1 MALKQRA
8 RREEDKQARRDAIL
22 EVAAGLLGRRQFSAI
37 TMAEVARRCGLA
49 KGTLYLYFRSKEE
62 LFLATLERQLADW
75 FDEVGQSMMRTGSLD
90 PERFGQMMANS
101 VAQRETLAD
110 LLTILHTV
118 LERNIDPD
126 TALAF
131 KRMLR
136 DKLVT
141 GGKVLEAVLPQVSQ
155 GGGAILLLRIH
166 ALVVGLRQMSDPAPS
181 VAEVLAQDDL
191 ALLRIDFETE
201 LAASITA
208 LLRGMQ
214 SPAAN
219 EAPAAS

>member
-8 RREEDKQARRDAIL
+8 RRDEDKQARKDAIL
-22 EVAAGLLGRRQFSAI
+22 EVASHMLGRRQFSGI

-75 FDEVGQSMMRTGSLD
+75 FDHVAQLLSRQEGVD
-90 PERFGQMMANS
+90 PDRFGRLIAESLQE
-101 VAQRETLAD
+101 RESLTD

-118 LERNIDPD
+118 LEQNIDPQ
-126 TALAF
+126 TATTF

-136 DKLVT
+136 DKLVA
-141 GGKVLEAVLPQVSQ
+141 GGQILESVLPQLPA
-155 GGGAILLLRIH
+155 GGGSRLLLRIH
-166 ALVVGLRQMSDPAPS
+166 ALVVGLRQMSDPSPA
-181 VAEVLAQDDL
+181 VAEVLSREEFAV
-191 ALLRIDFETE
+191 LRVDFATE
-201 LAASITA
+201 LSDSVAD

-214 SPAAN
+214 TQAAN
-219 EAPAAS
+219 DPFR

>member
-8 RREEDKQARRDAIL
+8 RRDEDKQARRDAIL
-22 EVAAGLLGRRQFSAI
+22 EVASHLLGRRQFSGI

-75 FDEVGQSMMRTGSLD
+75 FDHVAQLLSTQEHVTPD
-90 PERFGQMMANS
+90 RFGQLIAGS
-101 VAQRETLAD
+101 LEQRETLTD

-118 LERNIDPD
+118 LEQNIDAE
-126 TALAF
+126 TATTF

-136 DKLVT
+136 EKLT
-141 GGKVLEAVLPQVSQ
+141 AGGRVLESVLPQLPAE
-155 GGGAILLLRIH
+155 GGTRLLLRIH
-166 ALVVGLRQMSDPAPS
+166 ALVVGLRQMSDPSPA
-181 VAEVLAQDDL
+181 VAEVLAREEF
-191 ALLRIDFETE
+191 AILRIDFGAE
-201 LAASITA
+201 LAVCIAD

-214 SPAAN
+214 TQAAN
-219 EAPAAS
+219 EPPR